1 MGRAAVVSIPARAI
15 RVVSRR
21 GPSGRWAAGLPALCH
36 YPRLAQD
43 VSGMRLGIEAVRDWG

>member
-21 GPSGRWAAGLPALCH
+21 GSLGRWAAGLPALCH
-36 YPRLAQD
+36 YLRLSQD

>member
-21 GPSGRWAAGLPALCH
+21 GPCGRWAAGSRALCH
-36 YPRLAQD
+36 YPRLSQN
-43 VSGMRLGIEAVRDWG
+43 VSGMRLRIEAVRDWG